1 MFLQAS
7 IAIAKLFMQH
17 DPRAFLW
24 DVRESA
30 LAIQSFVAELNSNT
44 YASNSM
50 AQAAC
55 ERKFEIIGEAL
66 NQLSKVDPDLAE
78 KIPDISQ
85 IIAFRNQLIHGY
97 AKIKASTVWTVIEGS
112 LPILLKS
119 VNDLLDGLGEV

>member
-1 MFLQAS
+1 
-7 IAIAKLFMQH
+7 MQH

-30 LAIQSFVAELNSNT
+30 LAIQSFVADLNSST
-44 YASNSM
+44 YALNSM

-66 NQLSKVDPDLAE
+66 NQLSKVDPVLASKISDL
-78 KIPDISQ
+78 PQ

-97 AKIKASTVWTVIEGS
+97 AKIKASTVWTVIEDS
-112 LPILLKS
+112 LPPLLKC
-119 VNDLLDGLGEV
+119 VCELLDDLGES

>member
-1 MFLQAS
+1 MFLPAS
-7 IAIAKLFMQH
+7 NATVKLFMQH

-66 NQLSKVDPDLAE
+66 NQLSKVDPNLAA
-78 KIPDISQ
+78 KIPEISQ

-112 LPILLKS
+112 LPLLLHS
-119 VNDLLDGLGEV
+119 VNELLDGLGEV

>member
-1 MFLQAS
+1 
-7 IAIAKLFMQH
+7 MQH

-66 NQLSKVDPDLAE
+66 NQLSKVDPNLAA
-78 KIPDISQ
+78 KIPNISQ

-112 LPILLKS
+112 LPLLLNS
-119 VNDLLDGLGEV
+119 VNELLDGLGEV

>member
-1 MFLQAS
+1 MFLPAS
-7 IAIAKLFMQH
+7 NATVKLCMQH

-66 NQLSKVDPDLAE
+66 NQLSKVDPNLAA
-78 KIPDISQ
+78 KIPNISQ

-112 LPILLKS
+112 LPLLLNS
-119 VNDLLDGLGEV
+119 VNELLDGLGEV

>member
-1 MFLQAS
+1 MFLPAS
-7 IAIAKLFMQH
+7 NATVKLCMQH

-66 NQLSKVDPDLAE
+66 NQLSKVDPNLAA
-78 KIPDISQ
+78 KIPEISQ

-112 LPILLKS
+112 LPLLLNS
-119 VNDLLDGLGEV
+119 VNELLDGLGEV

>member
-1 MFLQAS
+1 
-7 IAIAKLFMQH
+7 MQH

-30 LAIQSFVAELNSNT
+30 LAIQSFVADLNSST

-66 NQLSKVDPDLAE
+66 NQLSKVDPVLASKISDL
-78 KIPDISQ
+78 PQ

-97 AKIKASTVWTVIEGS
+97 AKIKARTVWTVIEDS
-112 LPILLKS
+112 LPPLLKC
-119 VNDLLDGLGEV
+119 VIELLDDLGEA

>member
-1 MFLQAS
+1 MFLPAS
-7 IAIAKLFMQH
+7 NATVKLFMQH

-66 NQLSKVDPDLAE
+66 NQLSKVDPNLAA
-78 KIPDISQ
+78 KIPEISQ

-112 LPILLKS
+112 LPLLLHS
-119 VNDLLDGLGEV
+119 VNELSDSLGEV